1 MSAGLQPQPWP
12 FPATSAG
19 RRSAPE
25 GWPPEA
31 MAYMAHALARAAT
44 EGCRVDAVR
53 IRGRVRDV
61 FVALDVDGMVY
72 VHVIVQPY
80 PRKATRLHA
89 LLRMGKRNSADIDA
103 RALARYLRAQDEIEL
118 CGADL
123 RVHGGGVL
131 ENPPT
136 HFELFNPWLAQVW
149 PAHPQP
155 QAQQPATSTTQPK
168 EPAAQAPA

>member
-1 MSAGLQPQPWP
+1 MSADMAPKPWP
-12 FPATSAG
+12 FPAASAG
-19 RRSAPE
+19 RMSAPQ
-25 GWPPEA
+25 GWPAEA
-31 MAYMAHALARAAT
+31 VVHAVSRAAI

-53 IRGRVRDV
+53 IRGRLRDV
-61 FVALDVDGMVY
+61 FQAYDVDGTVY

-103 RALARYLRAQDEIEL
+103 RALVRYLKAQEEIEL
-118 CGADL
+118 RGADL
-123 RVHGGGVL
+123 RVHGGGVCL

-136 HFELFNPWLAQVW
+136 HFELLNPWIAQVW

-155 QAQQPATSTTQPK
+155 QAQQPATTTTQPK

>member
-1 MSAGLQPQPWP
+1 MSAGLHSLPWP

-31 MAYMAHALARAAT
+31 MAHALARAAT
-44 EGCRVDAVR
+44 EGCRVDALR

-72 VHVIVQPY
+72 VHVIAQPY
-80 PRKATRLHA
+80 PRRATRLHA

-103 RALARYLRAQDEIEL
+103 RALVRYLKAQDEVEL
-118 CGADL
+118 RGADL
-123 RVHGGGVL
+123 RVYGGGVCL

-136 HFELFNPWLAQVW
+136 HFELLHPWLAQVW
-149 PAHPQP
+149 PVVPSPKPSISTALTTEP
-155 QAQQPATSTTQPK
+155 PASTAR
-168 EPAAQAPA
+168 EAA